1 MRKQGPRHTYAERQ
15 LMRQVADEFKKKKEE
30 LGAREAARQLGV
42 SLPSFYN
49 YVKGTD
55 LPRNDVLLIAHQEW
69 KVKWEHLDP
78 SAILKTRKVTAE
90 QLPLSLTS
98 IRTQDV
104 KIIAIGP
111 KKSNVLSLRVEIRFS
126 A

>member
-1 MRKQGPRHTYAERQ
+1 LRKQGPRHTYAERQ

-69 KVKWEHLDP
+69 KVQWEHLDP